1 MITIYYNNLQELGIK
16 IPLLRV
22 RELRLGG
29 EHTHD
34 RGAQTF
40 TSIPDHLFRMVK
52 LLRLPKILVMRISKF
67 VFLRKSE

>member
-29 EHTHD
+29 EHAHD
-34 RGAQTF
+34 RGA
-40 TSIPDHLFRMVK
+40 
-52 LLRLPKILVMRISKF
+52 
-67 VFLRKSE
+67 